1 MTLFVC
7 SVVGAHQHRVQRRGS
22 VAHWIGV
29 PVGPVAVAA
38 VVVAA
43 VVVATAVVAAVVAGA
58 VAGVVVVRPEYIFDV
73 VVFSGPVV
81 VGDHGFDF

>member
-1 MTLFVC
+1 M
-7 SVVGAHQHRVQRRGS
+7 
-22 VAHWIGV
+22 AHWIGV

-43 VVVATAVVAAVVAGA
+43 VVAAAAVATA
-58 VAGVVVVRPEYIFDV
+58 VAGVVVVHPEYIFDV

>member
-1 MTLFVC
+1 M
-7 SVVGAHQHRVQRRGS
+7 
-22 VAHWIGV
+22 AHWIGV

-43 VVVATAVVAAVVAGA
+43 AAVATA
-58 VAGVVVVRPEYIFDV
+58 VAGVVVVHPEYIFDV

>member
-1 MTLFVC
+1 M
-7 SVVGAHQHRVQRRGS
+7 
-22 VAHWIGV
+22 AHWIGV

-38 VVVAA
+38 
-43 VVVATAVVAAVVAGA
+43 AVVASTIVATV
-58 VAGVVVVRPEYIFDV
+58 VAGVVVVHPEYIFDV

>member
-1 MTLFVC
+1 
-7 SVVGAHQHRVQRRGS
+7 
-22 VAHWIGV
+22 
-29 PVGPVAVAA
+29 

-43 VVVATAVVAAVVAGA
+43 NVVASTIVATV
-58 VAGVVVVRPEYIFDV
+58 VAGVVVVHPEYIFDV

>member
-1 MTLFVC
+1 M
-7 SVVGAHQHRVQRRGS
+7 
-22 VAHWIGV
+22 AHWIGV

-43 VVVATAVVAAVVAGA
+43 NVVASTIVATAVAD
-58 VAGVVVVRPEYIFDV
+58 VVVVHPEYIFDV

>member
-1 MTLFVC
+1 M
-7 SVVGAHQHRVQRRGS
+7 
-22 VAHWIGV
+22 AHWIGV

-38 VVVAA
+38 AVVAA
-43 VVVATAVVAAVVAGA
+43 NVVATAVVVATV
-58 VAGVVVVRPEYIFDV
+58 VAGVVVVHPEYIFDV

>member
-1 MTLFVC
+1 
-7 SVVGAHQHRVQRRGS
+7 

-38 VVVAA
+38 VVVA
-43 VVVATAVVAAVVAGA
+43 VVVAAAAVATA
-58 VAGVVVVRPEYIFDV
+58 VAGVVVVHPEYIFDV

>member
-1 MTLFVC
+1 
-7 SVVGAHQHRVQRRGS
+7 
-22 VAHWIGV
+22 
-29 PVGPVAVAA
+29 VAVAA

-43 VVVATAVVAAVVAGA
+43 VVVAAA
-58 VAGVVVVRPEYIFDV
+58 VAGVVVVHPEYIFDV

>member
-1 MTLFVC
+1 M
-7 SVVGAHQHRVQRRGS
+7 
-22 VAHWIGV
+22 AHWIGV

-43 VVVATAVVAAVVAGA
+43 A

>member
-1 MTLFVC
+1 
-7 SVVGAHQHRVQRRGS
+7 

-43 VVVATAVVAAVVAGA
+43 AAVATA
-58 VAGVVVVRPEYIFDV
+58 VAGVVVVHPEYIFDV